1 VVPFAFRPSLISLRG
16 ARQISLAAL
25 LAGLVP
31 ACKTMS
37 VADNQGICFPGAG
50 VRSAACGVAASAEMT
65 AGVTA
70 GKPVMT
76 EALAQLPAP
85 QEAVRTAAA
94 VHPFWT
100 APFAGRSEGR
110 KNQLVLPPFMRGN
123 GDVTGSTPALSA
135 HMDPVKPSSLASQS
149 VSSKARRTVTLH
161 EAVTQAVLTFPEI
174 RASEARVREA
184 KASIAMAQAG
194 LYPQG
199 DLRLASGGSFGGNA
213 VGKSVYERAN
223 PDGNGRFDG
232 SLSFKQLIY
241 DFGAIRADIERTS
254 YIRDAEQLKLLDK
267 VDEVVLKTA
276 QAYLKVLE
284 NRALLGLVDET
295 VAAHRKLAGIVQA
308 NQREGNGTA
317 ADVNRVNSRL
327 TDMHA
332 IRSDVSLQL
341 AGAEEQF
348 QRLTKMSPA
357 ALSSAPVLR
366 GRLPKSSAE
375 AIMLM
380 KRNNPRLGSLNA
392 TAQSIQKELEFQRLS
407 QLPKV
412 QLEIDSDSK
421 NYAALNRH
429 KNESEARALITMRYR
444 FMDGGLGK
452 ATLDQLNHRRES
464 SIYLL
469 QNEAEQT
476 SADIRQ
482 AYRAVDSA
490 LLKERLVG
498 EGVTTSAKVM
508 ELYLEQ
514 FKAGRRTV
522 FELLDSQM
530 SSFTV
535 RRSQIESRYE
545 GQRATFEILRH
556 SGRLAEA
563 MAQATGAG
571 PPQPKPRAQGADRS
585 RASIKRQ
592 TVSSTAP
599 ADRKAVA
606 SDPSG
611 DPPTYPVNPS
621 RMPRR
626 IDESH
631 LKKVLSTPAEPAAA
645 FSSARLPGA

>member
-1 VVPFAFRPSLISLRG
+1 MVNPSWFFGRNL
-16 ARQISLAAL
+16 Q
-25 LAGLVP
+25 
-31 ACKTMS
+31 T
-37 VADNQGICFPGAG
+37 Q
-50 VRSAACGVAASAEMT
+50 
-65 AGVTA
+65 
-70 GKPVMT
+70 
-76 EALAQLPAP
+76 AQRNP
-85 QEAVRTAAA
+85 
-94 VHPFWT
+94 
-100 APFAGRSEGR
+100 
-110 KNQLVLPPFMRGN
+110 LVLPPFLRGN
-123 GDVTGSTPALSA
+123 GDITGSIAES
-135 HMDPVKPSSLASQS
+135 
-149 VSSKARRTVTLH
+149 SSKPLATLARPASATPRRAVTLH

-184 KASIAMAQAG
+184 KAGIAMSQAG

-213 VGKSVYERAN
+213 VGKNIYERAN
-223 PDGNGRFDG
+223 PDGNGRLDG
-232 SLSFKQLIY
+232 SLSFKQLLY
-241 DFGAIRADIERTS
+241 DFGATRADIERTT

-267 VDEVVLKTA
+267 VDDVVLKTA
-276 QAYLKVLE
+276 QSYLKVLE
-284 NRALLGLVDET
+284 TRALLSLVDET

-348 QRLTKMSPA
+348 QRLTKISPA
-357 ALSSAPVLR
+357 SLASAPVLN
-366 GRLPKSSAE
+366 GRLPRSAAE
-375 AIMLM
+375 AIGLM
-380 KRNNPRLGSLNA
+380 KRNNPRLGSMNA
-392 TAQSIQKELEFQRLS
+392 TVLSIQKEQEFQRLS
-407 QLPKV
+407 QMPKV
-412 QLEIDSDSK
+412 QLEVDSDSK

-444 FMDGGLGK
+444 FMDGGLGN
-452 ATLDQLNHRRES
+452 ATLDQLSHRRDS
-464 SIYLL
+464 NLHML
-469 QNEAEQT
+469 QNEEEQT

-490 LLKERLVG
+490 LRKERLVG

-563 MAQATGAG
+563 MMQATGAG
-571 PPQPKPRAQGADRS
+571 PSSPRLRPQSADLYTASLSKQPKGSTAEAVRKEKTGEKADRP
-585 RASIKRQ
+585 AS
-592 TVSSTAP
+592 
-599 ADRKAVA
+599 
-606 SDPSG
+606 
-611 DPPTYPVNPS
+611 YPVSPA
-621 RMPRR
+621 RLPKR
-626 IDESH
+626 IDESK
-631 LKKVLSTPAEPAAA
+631 LQKALTVPAIAPASKTAHTVPRI
-645 FSSARLPGA
+645 SVIRPPGV